1 MSTERE
7 SLEKQRA
14 DLLESLGL
22 IDERIAQ
29 YVSPTDVPL
38 QLLRDQKSLK
48 QRLADIEQR
57 LLSTPAA
64 AAHIPPAPPTTQT
77 IINTAA
83 NQGAQGVFH
92 APVTFNISPP
102 EPPAPTPAP
111 PPPPDQSGG

>member
-14 DLLESLGL
+14 NLLESLHL

-29 YVSPTDVPL
+29 FVSPTDVPL
-38 QLLRDQKSLK
+38 QLLRDQQSLK

-57 LLSTPAA
+57 LQATSAA
-64 AAHIPPAPPTTQT
+64 AVAHVPPATNTAQT

-92 APVTFNISPP
+92 GPVTFNIGTPAPAP
-102 EPPAPTPAP
+102 EPPAPAE
-111 PPPPDQSGG
+111 